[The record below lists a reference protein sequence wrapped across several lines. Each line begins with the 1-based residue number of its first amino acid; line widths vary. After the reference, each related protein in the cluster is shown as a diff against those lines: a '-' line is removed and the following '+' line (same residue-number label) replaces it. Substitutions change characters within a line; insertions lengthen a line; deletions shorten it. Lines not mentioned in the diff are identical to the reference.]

1 MNIECKTPSGVFFH
15 AQKEVALTITEKQKA
30 FVEEYLVDLNATRAY
45 KAVYKSCK
53 KDETARVNGSRLLTN
68 ANVAEYLAKRRKDMQ
83 KRTEVTQ
90 DRVIQELAAIAFSD
104 ILDYVSISDDGPYS
118 EVVLT
123 PTKSIPTHKRAA
135 IAGIKQGANGIEVK
149 LYDKLVALDKLGQHL
164 GLFNNNDIDNDS
176 TADDGFIDALDG
188 KVSEV
193 WADGKRG
200 DIPLS
205 AVQ

>member
-1 MNIECKTPSGVFFH
+1 MIALSLTP
-15 AQKEVALTITEKQKA
+15 KQKI
-30 FVEEYLVDLNATRAY
+30 FVDEYLVDLNATRAY
-45 KAVYKSCK
+45 RAAYKGCK
-53 KDETARVNGSRLLTN
+53 SDGVASVNGSRLLTN
-68 ANVAEYLAKRRKDMQ
+68 PKIAEYLAKRRKDMQ

-200 DIPLS
+200 DIPL
-205 AVQ
+205 